1 MGHNLKAEWCF
12 ALTSKSDKNYALTWL
27 QDVGN
32 TPRMI
37 RKKTRLGIQKKWFN
51 INLYALISLLYI
63 LFIYI
68 YTYSLHHNI
77 TLMLLVAP
85 LRSTNFPIPECSLP
99 IWAPLKHLESSRL
112 RAARARHSGHNVRRV
127 RRRRRVLELF
137 VVPPPGG
144 SRPYRSSIHTHT
156 PVLAGMKWD
165 ACTWRLYVCGMW

>member
-1 MGHNLKAEWCF
+1 MFCIDFRKWRKLCI
-12 ALTSKSDKNYALTWL
+12 LSTPSL
-27 QDVGN
+27 QDNGN

-37 RKKTRLGIQKKWFN
+37 RKKQGWGYKKWFK

-63 LFIYI
+63 LLI
-68 YTYSLHHNI
+68 YSLHHNI

-85 LRSTNFPIPECSLP
+85 LWSTNFPIPEFSLP

-112 RAARARHSGHNVRRV
+112 RAARARHSGRNVRRV

-137 VVPPPGG
+137 VVPPPVG

-156 PVLAGMKWD
+156 HPF
-165 ACTWRLYVCGMW
+165 